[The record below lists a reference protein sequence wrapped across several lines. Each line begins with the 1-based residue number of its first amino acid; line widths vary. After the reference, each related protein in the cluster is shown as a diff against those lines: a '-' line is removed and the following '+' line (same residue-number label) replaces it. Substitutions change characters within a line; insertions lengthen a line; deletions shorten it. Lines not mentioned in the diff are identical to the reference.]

1 MLDYILSRLRN
12 EVDLHFKLQHSL
24 QYLNKTDF
32 THMDIKKYDLL
43 RDYIFYCNLHDKEIN
58 TREFNGLLDI
68 AYEELEH
75 LGYNSQ
81 YNTDTELLEIY
92 KYD

>member
-43 RDYIFYCNLHDKEIN
+43 REYIFYCNLHDKEIN
-58 TREFNGLLDI
+58 RSEFDELLEIVYYD
-68 AYEELEH
+68 LVQQ
-75 LGYNSQ
+75 GYDSI
-81 YNTDTELLEIY
+81 YNTDTELLLIT
-92 KYD
+92 KL